1 MIRDQQ
7 HPPKRHTIMRLIIT
21 NTGNEVVYK
30 IKFKFKSDT
39 NYQVIKWIHGIGSDM
54 LIITYGLT
62 VVISHWE
69 SNFSKLVGFSFPTEI
84 KRRNMVLILTSV
96 MAKHVVVFLLATRP
110 MRALFLTMQYGTP
123 IFRQRAGRNKTSW
136 KQK

>member
-39 NYQVIKWIHGIGSDM
+39 NYQVIK
-54 LIITYGLT
+54 
-62 VVISHWE
+62 
-69 SNFSKLVGFSFPTEI
+69 
-84 KRRNMVLILTSV
+84 
-96 MAKHVVVFLLATRP
+96 
-110 MRALFLTMQYGTP
+110 
-123 IFRQRAGRNKTSW
+123 
-136 KQK
+136 